1 MRATTNENVN
11 TIFIAAISKNIAV
24 FLDAVVHLT
33 APLNKFWT
41 AIVFVIYNTIAICSQ
56 WIWRGVICNPPQH
69 FPKEEDDFYTK
80 KKLIEWFFEKQNP
93 QLPFYYLQSTLVFEM

>member
-11 TIFIAAISKNIAV
+11 TIFIAAISKNMAV

-41 AIVFVIYNTIAICSQ
+41 AIVFVIDNTIAICSQ
-56 WIWRGVICNPPQH
+56 
-69 FPKEEDDFYTK
+69 
-80 KKLIEWFFEKQNP
+80 
-93 QLPFYYLQSTLVFEM
+93 